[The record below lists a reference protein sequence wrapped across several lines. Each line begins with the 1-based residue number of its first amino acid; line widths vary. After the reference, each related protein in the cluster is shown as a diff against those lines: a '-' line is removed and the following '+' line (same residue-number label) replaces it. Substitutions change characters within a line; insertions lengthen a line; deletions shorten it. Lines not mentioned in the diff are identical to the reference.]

1 MSKVLF
7 VDDLS
12 EMFEMTKVFF
22 RQEIKNKEYEFIY
35 AENGKEA
42 LEKIEKFS
50 DSIDL
55 LVTDIKMPIMD
66 GNALIEQLIKQKII
80 LKTIVMSGYPD
91 MERQTKKIIQNN
103 EQWFSFLAKPF
114 NFVEQLKPL
123 IKNVI
128 RAPIQEEL
136 LDGKDLKFQQLSKLI
151 NELPKDKKERIVNKF
166 FPYLDY
172 DSMLEL
178 GKSIEQKLP
187 EAKHRKALKLL
198 IEEKIK
204 AKKVS
209 LDIDLDSVEM
219 LRIEA
224 KETKRGDRYY
234 YLRGRLNGE
243 HLNTYLGT
251 DDVFAEHLDLI
262 NTPIK

>member
-1 MSKVLF
+1 MNKVLF

-22 RQEIKNKEYEFIY
+22 RQEIKNQEYEFIY
-35 AENGKEA
+35 AENGQEA
-42 LEKIEKFS
+42 LEKIKKLS
-50 DSIDL
+50 DSLDL
-55 LVTDIKMPIMD
+55 LIIDIPMPIIN
-66 GNALIEQLIKQKII
+66 GNILIEKLIEQKIFI
-80 LKTIVMSGYPD
+80 KTIVTSGYPD
-91 MERQTKKIIQNN
+91 RVRETQKIIKNN
-103 EQWFSFLAKPF
+103 ERWFSFLAKPF
-114 NFVEQLKPL
+114 NFTEELKPL
-123 IKNVI
+123 IQNVI

-151 NELPKDKKERIVNKF
+151 NQLPKDKKERIVNKF

-198 IEEKIK
+198 IEDKIK